1 MLLGEKISSCASA
14 LEMRARPF
22 MELAAEEAPA
32 ILAEAMA
39 TLSSGW
45 ADLVLSSFW
54 IVSITDMSEPSDK
67 TGNEVR

>member
-1 MLLGEKISSCASA
+1 
-14 LEMRARPF
+14 
-22 MELAAEEAPA
+22 MELAAEESPD

-54 IVSITDMSEPSDK
+54 IFSITDMSEPSDK
-67 TGNEVR
+67 TGDKVR